1 MSNEENVALD
11 ELGNQVSPQL
21 RGYLQCMYSQAQ
33 QYLDDIL
40 NVVIDLFGFEEF
52 LLVLTEDSL

>member
-1 MSNEENVALD
+1 MGNEENVALD

-21 RGYLQCMYSQAQ
+21 RGYLQCMHSQAQ